1 VKIVTDNGICLLFST
16 GKINYLGSKSEI
28 MLEWVVSR
36 MEILY
41 KLYQIVKSEIPSYDD
56 IHDMSDYINNIA
68 SSYFDP
74 ENHILFNC
82 NKKSM

>member
-1 VKIVTDNGICLLFST
+1 
-16 GKINYLGSKSEI
+16 

-41 KLYQIVKSEIPSYDD
+41 KLYQIVKSEIPLYDD
-56 IHDMSDYINNIA
+56 VYDMSEYINRVA
-68 SSYFDP
+68 ATYFDP